1 MSLYWQDFPNGITCI
16 DTGYLRPGFAAAYLL
31 VEGGE
36 AVFIET
42 GPSHACSVLLEVLAR
57 KGLAPEA
64 VRAVMVTHVHLDHA
78 GGAGALL
85 SHLPEAQLLV
95 HPRGLPHM
103 RDPAKLQ
110 AGAEAVYGVARFQEL
125 FGTLSPSDPHRTRG
139 TEDQET
145 FFLQGRALTLLHT
158 PGHALHHQCVW
169 DATSGGLFSG
179 DAFGISYRLFDQ
191 GNDRL
196 LLPATTPVQFD
207 LETSHQTLD
216 RLAALSP
223 QALFLTHFGR
233 IPFHDR
239 LTGQLHTLL
248 DQSAALAH
256 RYQSN
261 PEGLAEALQQLLC
274 DRIPQPSAVTADLC
288 RDWLAMDCA
297 LNAQGLLGWIKRLS

>member
-42 GPSHACSVLLEVLAR
+42 GPSHACSVLLEVLAQ

-239 LTGQLHTLL
+239 LTGELHALL
-248 DQSAALAH
+248 DQFAALAH
-256 RYQSN
+256 RYRSN
-261 PEGLAEALQQLLC
+261 PEALAEALQQLLC

-288 RDWLAMDCA
+288 RDWLSMDCT
-297 LNAQGLLGWIKRLS
+297 LNAQGLLGWIRRLS